1 MIADHNLEKPIAG
14 INDCEKEAHLNLLP
28 DSYFAENAVGDIVL
42 HMQMVHDLL
51 NRISDADSVGTL
63 IPIINWREDA
73 ESPFTVA
80 TIVTWDRAGLF
91 HKLAASFF
99 YAGYSIKSA
108 SAISRE
114 DNIAIDTFVISPRD
128 QENFSEHYARQIFE
142 EGLNKKLASTDFG
155 DSKLD
160 ELVETLES
168 GNKESSNPDA
178 QQLPPKVEVY
188 EEISKRKA
196 IVETHSADTPGLL
209 YRLAQV
215 VHSHEFDIT
224 LANIHTERGIA
235 FDELYIKSR
244 DPEARIE
251 RDQLTK
257 LKCSLLTA
265 LKRITH

>member
-1 MIADHNLEKPIAG
+1 MISDHSLEKPIPG
-14 INDCEKEAHLNLLP
+14 ISDCEKEAHLNLLP

-42 HMQMVHDLL
+42 HLQMVHDLL

-73 ESPFTVA
+73 ESPFTIT

-114 DNIAIDTFVISPRD
+114 DNIAIDTFLVSPRD
-128 QENFSEHYARQIFE
+128 QVNFSERYARQIFE

-155 DSKLD
+155 DSMLD
-160 ELVETLES
+160 ELIETLES
-168 GNKESSNPDA
+168 GEKESSDPDA
-178 QQLPPKVEVY
+178 PKLSPKVEVY

-224 LANIHTERGIA
+224 SAHIHTERGIA

-244 DPEARIE
+244 DPKARIE

>member
-1 MIADHNLEKPIAG
+1 MIADHSLEKQIPG
-14 INDCEKEAHLNLLP
+14 ISDCEKEAHLNLLP
-28 DSYFAENAVGDIVL
+28 DSYFAENAIGDIVL
-42 HMQMVHDLL
+42 HLQMVHDLL

-108 SAISRE
+108 NAISRE
-114 DNIAIDTFVISPRD
+114 DNIAIDTFLVSPRD
-128 QENFSEHYARQIFE
+128 RENVSEHYARQIFE

-160 ELVETLES
+160 ELIETLES
-168 GNKESSNPDA
+168 GEKGSSDSDA
-178 QQLPPKVEVY
+178 PQLSPKVEVY
-188 EEISKRKA
+188 EEASKRKA
-196 IVETHSADTPGLL
+196 IIETHSSDTPGLL

-224 LANIHTERGIA
+224 SAHIHTERGIA

-244 DPEARIE
+244 DPKARIE
-251 RDQLTK
+251 REQLTK

>member
-1 MIADHNLEKPIAG
+1 MMADHSLKKTIPG
-14 INDCEKEAHLNLLP
+14 ISECEREAHFNLLP
-28 DSYFAENAVGDIVL
+28 DSYFVENAVGDIVL
-42 HMQMVHDLL
+42 HLQMVHDLL

-63 IPIINWREDA
+63 IPIINWSQDA
-73 ESPFTVA
+73 DSIFARA

-114 DNIAIDTFVISPRD
+114 DNIAIDTFVVNARD
-128 QENFSEHYARQIFE
+128 QKNFNDHYARQIFE
-142 EGLNKKLASTDFG
+142 ECLNKKLASTNFG

-160 ELVETLES
+160 EFIETL
-168 GNKESSNPDA
+168 DA
-178 QQLPPKVEVY
+178 GDTDNANTTDQRLSPKVEVY

-196 IVETHSADTPGLL
+196 TVETHSSDTPGLL

-224 LANIHTERGIA
+224 AAHIHTERGIA
-235 FDELYIKSR
+235 FDQLYIKSR
-244 DPEARIE
+244 DPKARIKSE
-251 RDQLTK
+251 QLSK
-257 LKCSLLTA
+257 LKCSLLAT
-265 LKRITH
+265 LRRIAR

>member
-1 MIADHNLEKPIAG
+1 M
-14 INDCEKEAHLNLLP
+14 
-28 DSYFAENAVGDIVL
+28 
-42 HMQMVHDLL
+42 
-51 NRISDADSVGTL
+51 
-63 IPIINWREDA
+63 
-73 ESPFTVA
+73 
-80 TIVTWDRAGLF
+80 TWDRVGLF

-108 SAISRE
+108 RAISRE

-160 ELVETLES
+160 DLVETLIS
-168 GNKESSNPDA
+168 GDRESSNPDA
-178 QQLPPKVEVY
+178 QQLSPKVEVY

-215 VHSHEFDIT
+215 VHSHEFDVT
-224 LANIHTERGIA
+224 SAHIHTERGIA
-235 FDELYIKSR
+235 FDEALYKIKRSEGANRARSTYEAQGQSFDSR
-244 DPEARIE
+244 LNALHIKRCRKP
-251 RDQLTK
+251 
-257 LKCSLLTA
+257 LLSPLA
-265 LKRITH
+265 LQTRQAFLQSSTLFQ